1 MGDDVGKSFVSSEQ
15 IRVKFISNKSSDFK
29 LEFDPVG
36 IKSTITVGKSETT
49 DSNGNESIM
58 SDIPIISDSFGTKRN
73 IKAEIKELLSGD
85 RGFNYVLYN
94 ILKIINNIFDE
105 YGNPGRVEVALES
118 DEDNPKWKH
127 ADIKIKLDDDSLNSE
142 IWRKA
147 SKATKEFYKS
157 TDARKIMP
165 RATLQRIHKFVY
177 IIVD

>member
-1 MGDDVGKSFVSSEQ
+1 MSE
-15 IRVKFISNKSSDFK
+15 
-29 LEFDPVG
+29 
-36 IKSTITVGKSETT
+36 
-49 DSNGNESIM
+49 
-58 SDIPIISDSFGTKRN
+58 IPIISGPFETKLN
-73 IKAEIKELLSGD
+73 IKAEIKELLSVD
-85 RGFNYVLYN
+85 RHFNYIFYN
-94 ILKIINNIFDE
+94 ILKILDNIFDE

-127 ADIKIKLDDDSLNSE
+127 ADIKIKLDDDSLSPE

-165 RATLQRIHKFVY
+165 SATIKRIHKFVY